1 MKMKRIRLGE
11 IPTGTSV
18 ADLKEQAV
26 FAARMAE
33 DYKERKKPRLA
44 SVWRTTA
51 TRLRQE
57 LLRQSGAKLAGFGV
71 NEYGFPEYFDAD
83 GMTIREVVKRVKE
96 GDKANSKVVMV
107 PTSELASIRDYEW
120 SRTNIRRGAVP
131 VGKPDSKGC
140 PRDYSDPLEGPERWD
155 ALVKWTK
162 KYGWKCDPAHVDVG
176 RDGKAKLG
184 EGNHRLAVAEHLG
197 IERVP
202 VQFWTVDAVR
212 KTAERSKE
220 PRQLAGLP
228 RKGRIPA
235 AQVKRA
241 LKALGAKVK
250 KCGITAAA
258 LREGMEVERE
268 HWDLTGGALK
278 KTAKVA
284 AAHLCERPDYYKR
297 LKRYVER

>member
-11 IPTGTSV
+11 IPTGTAV

-33 DYKERKKPRLA
+33 DYEERKKPRLA

-57 LLRQSGAKLAGFGV
+57 LLRQSGAK
-71 NEYGFPEYFDAD
+71 
-83 GMTIREVVKRVKE
+83 
-96 GDKANSKVVMV
+96 
-107 PTSELASIRDYEW
+107 
-120 SRTNIRRGAVP
+120 
-131 VGKPDSKGC
+131 
-140 PRDYSDPLEGPERWD
+140 
-155 ALVKWTK
+155 
-162 KYGWKCDPAHVDVG
+162 
-176 RDGKAKLG
+176 
-184 EGNHRLAVAEHLG
+184 
-197 IERVP
+197 
-202 VQFWTVDAVR
+202 
-212 KTAERSKE
+212 
-220 PRQLAGLP
+220 LAGLP

-297 LKRYVER
+297 LKRYVEGK